1 LPIIF
6 EPGASMSR
14 NYVRIGDV
22 VDCAACGG
30 KGFVASAGAVPV
42 AILCPGCGGSRT
54 QIVERG

>member
-1 LPIIF
+1 
-6 EPGASMSR
+6 MSR